1 MKKITLLLAL
11 IVINMA
17 CFGQVSTYTFASS
30 AGTYTPLS
38 GGTALVP
45 PGSGISGAGWFCQNF
60 NVTLPFVFYYN
71 GIGYSDVYVNS
82 NGYLTFGAPAYANRT
97 APHQVNDGQAGTI
110 TALASSTGYGY
121 SASASGRI
129 WLGSAIDKTNSNPI
143 LYSTTGSAP
152 NRIFVVQWTDC
163 ERSVAY
169 FGGSGAV
176 TENITFQIRLY
187 ETSNI
192 AEIVYN
198 TSATNTNS
206 AGVTNFY
213 PTIGLCGAS
222 TTDFNLLD
230 GLAFSSVTNTTTTVT
245 ASVLFNST
253 SGIDAGTTFTFT
265 PPSGLQP
272 TACSGT
278 PTTPT
283 AIATHGITCGSVPVG
298 IGLTNLPLST
308 GLTYQWQSSATGVP
322 GSWSN
327 ISGATN
333 PSYVA
338 TLTATTHF
346 QCLVACGS
354 GTPVASSSVVV
365 GYQSSCPGM
374 PSYSYNQFASY
385 PTAQIGRFSI
395 AGAACGS
402 GLNDVTNS
410 ASAFNYTVFNG
421 TSGTQYSYLDMT
433 SQPYHIKLLGSSS
446 TTTSYTVTMGNYGST
461 ATYGVWL
468 DINDDGVF
476 TGTGEYIGSVQSGG
490 ATFTFN
496 ITIPANAFGVH
507 RMRVRGTSTAY
518 NTSTITPT
526 GFLSGTY
533 GQTND
538 YKVEI
543 VPPTPTPTN
552 SSPVCVTGALNLTS
566 PSYTGG
572 VYTWSGPA
580 SYYATTTSTTQS
592 YTVPSTSAGG
602 TYTLYTTVNGANAC
616 TGATTTVTVNAQP
629 ALSSASNNS
638 PVCSGGTLN
647 LTANSPTD
655 VTGYAWVGPVAIT
668 SSGSATASVPGITPI
683 GGGTYSVTVNNGS
696 GSGCTR
702 TYITTATVNPLPT
715 AISGPTQLC
724 IGNTVTLGSS
734 GTGTWSS
741 SNSGVASVG
750 STTGV
755 VSGVS
760 AGTANITYTLTSTG
774 CYVTSTVT
782 VNAPPAGISGGTSP
796 FCPGA
801 TTTLTNGTSGG
812 AWSSSDAA
820 LATVG
825 SSTGIVTGVSGGSPV
840 ITYTLGTGCFST
852 ATVTV
857 ISTPAITGG
866 VGLCVGATST
876 LSNAISGGSWVSS
889 NPGVATIGSSSGVVS
904 GVSLGSTVVTYTFPS
919 TCTITATVNVT
930 PSPSVYTVSGGGT
943 TCTGATGVHVLLSG
957 SDAGVSYQMYTGV
970 TPFGTPMFGT
980 GGPLDFGT
988 ITTGGTYSVIANPG
1002 TSCSA
1007 TMTSVAVVALNP
1019 SPNVFNVYGGGG
1031 YCTGA
1036 TGVHVYLSGSNSG
1049 INYQLYN
1056 GASAVGT
1063 PLSGSG
1069 TILDFGLLT
1078 AAGTYSVTATNTVT
1092 GCTSDMNG
1100 TATVTINPLPVAY
1113 TVTGTGGYCT
1123 GGTGVLVGLSGTDA
1137 GIDYQLYRGGVAVGS
1152 AVAGTGGSISFG
1164 YQTVA
1169 GSYTVIGTNTT
1180 TGCTAN
1186 MTGAANITINTLPAI
1201 FSVTGGGSYCEGGTG
1216 VAVGLSGSSVGVS
1229 YQLYEDGVPVSGS
1242 SAVAGTGT
1250 AISFGNQIWGFYYVV
1265 ATNTATGCTNEML
1278 GTATVI
1284 ENPLPTSYTVTGGGN
1299 YCLGAEG
1306 EYVGLSGSDVGTSYF
1321 LYKDG
1326 TLVDGASGTSAA
1338 LSFGLHTAAG
1348 FYTVSATI
1356 PGTGCSAVF
1365 PGGVTITIDPL
1376 PIAYAVTGGGSYC
1389 AGGAGFS
1396 IDLSSSESG
1405 VNYVMNSTTTVSA
1418 MVAGTGSSIS
1428 FGTYTDGGVYT
1439 VTAINSSTGCFSNM
1453 TGSATIIKNPLPT
1466 AYTVTGGGSYCAD
1479 GTGVNVGVGNSNTG
1493 ISYQLLKD
1501 GLSSGAAVTGTG
1513 GAISFGPRTDAGTY
1527 TVEATNIATGCMN
1540 MMSGSV
1546 TIAINPLPTANN
1558 VTGGGNYCAG
1568 GSGVAVGLDN
1578 SESGVNYQLYRG
1590 TTAIGGSLAGTTGA
1604 SINFGLQ
1611 AIAGTYTVKAINA
1624 LTGCMQNM
1632 TGSAA
1637 VAVDPLPAA
1646 FTVTGGG
1653 DYCTGGSG
1661 VNVGLSNSVI
1671 GVDYQ
1676 LYNGGSTV
1684 GAPMT
1689 GSGFALDFGMQTAT
1703 GTYTVIAT
1711 DMTAGCTMTMSG
1723 SAVVNTNV
1731 LPVVYAVTGGG
1742 NYCAGGAGV
1751 HVGLVSSQTG
1761 VNYQL
1766 QIGTSAAGGMVAGT
1780 GGALDFGAQ
1789 TMGGVYTVKATNAVT
1804 GCTINMSGTA
1814 TVVMNALPAVQIV
1827 TGGGNYCL
1835 GGLGLHI
1842 GLTGSQTGVS
1852 YQLYNGGLMV
1862 GLGTAGTGSALDFGF
1877 QTGVGTYS
1885 VVATNTLSGCTNN
1898 MSGTASIAISS
1909 MPTVYTVTGDG
1920 NYCPAA
1926 GGSSVGL
1933 NGSDIGVD
1941 YQLLKGGLPEG
1952 SPVAGTGSAL
1962 DFGLHSAGVYTI
1974 KATGTGTSC
1983 VGNMFDSAMVGV
1995 HLSPI
2000 IHNVTGT
2007 GSYCAGDAGLAIGV
2021 DATEVG
2027 NTYQLYLGGVLNGLP
2042 VAGTGSAIDFGMK
2055 TLPGVYTVVATSD
2068 ATTCTSPMAGSGIIT
2083 VNTLPTAYNVSGGG
2097 SYCSGGTGVH
2107 VFLNNSTPGVDYQLY
2122 NGVDPIG
2129 PSLPGTGSVLDFGS
2143 QTPGGNYTITGTNT
2157 LTGCS
2162 KAMSGSATINV
2173 LALPAAFEVEGGG
2186 NFCAGGTGVNV
2197 TLTGSQVGVSY
2208 QLYRAGIFAVGS
2220 PKPGTGSSINFGL
2233 QTTSGSYTVSAI
2245 NTSTM
2250 CVNNMTG
2257 SATVVEMALP
2267 TVYTVS
2273 GSSAGYCIGGT
2284 GVTPILAYSEYG
2296 VSYQLFRGST
2306 PIGTPLPG
2314 SGGPVSFLPQTTAGS
2329 YTVIGTNNAS
2339 GCTNSMA
2346 GGASVTIYS
2355 LPTIYTVTGGGSYCS
2370 GGTGVNVGL
2379 SGSDIGTNYQLI
2391 IGGAPGPIVA
2401 GTGSTLNF
2409 GLQTTGGYY
2418 TVKATNANGCVQNMT
2433 GSASVTISALPTAL
2447 GVTGGGNYCSGSAGV
2462 PVGLSGSVMGIS
2474 YRLYW
2479 GTTPIGSAILGTGS
2493 PINFGMQ
2500 TLAGGYTVMATN
2512 TATGCTRLM
2521 TGSATVGV
2529 NTSPAAYAVA
2539 GGGGYCAGG
2548 TGVNIGI
2555 GGSASGVMYRLYRGT
2570 TLVTGPIAGTGAAI
2584 DFGMQ
2589 TVAGTYSVTG
2599 TDAISGCVTNMGST
2613 SVVVNANPAVYS
2625 VTGGGN
2631 YCAGGT
2637 GVHIGLSNS
2646 ATGVD
2651 YELSTGSSAVVTL
2664 GGTGSA
2670 LDFGLQTTSGSYT
2683 VTATNASTGCS
2694 TAMTGSATVITN
2706 PVVVPSVSISTGV
2719 GDTVCSG
2726 MLTTFTAAPVNGGS
2740 SPTYQW
2746 TINGVPVGTAGGS
2759 YSYLPLNGDLV
2770 GVQMTSSASCA
2781 TPVIATSNM
2790 AVTVNAPR
2798 IPAVSSSANP
2808 GNTVCQGSTVTLS
2821 AVPVFGGSAPAY
2833 MWMKNGVGTGVTT
2846 NTYTYAPNNG
2856 DNVYCIMYSNYR
2868 CRLQDSA
2875 LSTAIVFSTT
2885 APAVPVVTITADPS
2899 LTIGPGA
2906 ALTLTASATNAGP
2919 APTYLWKVN
2928 GIAIPAAIGE
2938 TYVNNTYRDQDQ
2950 VTCEV
2955 RSSGAC
2961 AGALG
2966 SKTVTVRVHGVG
2978 VQEIG
2983 AANIDVKLLPN
2994 PNKGTFALKGNL
3006 GTAAD
3011 GEVTIEITN
3020 MLGQSIFTGNAK
3032 SSQGMIDEHIQLSNT
3047 LANGM
3052 YILNLRTEGGTKVFH
3067 LVIEQ

>member
-11 IVINMA
+11 FVTHLA
-17 CFGQVSTYTFASS
+17 CFGQVSSYTFASS
-30 AGTYTPLS
+30 SGTYTPLS

-45 PGSGISGAGWFCQNF
+45 PGSGISGTGWSSQNF
-60 NVTLPFVFYYN
+60 NIVLPFVFFYN

-82 NGYLTFGAPAYANRT
+82 NGFLTFGKSALASNGRPSI
-97 APHQVNDGQAGTI
+97 VNDGQSGSICGFA
-110 TALASSTGYGY
+110 ASNGYGY
-121 SASASGRI
+121 TGSASGRI
-129 WLGSAIDKTNSNPI
+129 WLGTLLDFSNSNPI
-143 LYSTTGSAP
+143 QYATIGSAP
-152 NRIFVVQWTDC
+152 NRVFVVQWTDC
-163 ERSVAY
+163 EGANAYYPTSGGASESV
-169 FGGSGAV
+169 
-176 TENITFQIRLY
+176 TFQIRLS
-187 ETSNI
+187 ETTNTI
-192 AEIVYN
+192 DIVYN
-198 TSATNTNS
+198 SSTTSFDR
-206 AGVTNFY
+206 AGVTNGTTLY
-213 PTIGLCGAS
+213 PLVGLCGAS
-222 TTDFNLLD
+222 TADYILLT
-230 GLAFSSVTNTTTTVT
+230 GTSFSSVTT
-245 ASVLFNST
+245 ST
-253 SGIDAGTTFTFT
+253 SIPNSMIVFDPSNGITAGTTFTFT

-272 TACSGT
+272 SACSGT
-278 PTTPT
+278 PSAPT
-283 AIATHGITCGSVPVG
+283 AIATHGITCGTVPVG
-298 IGLTNLPLST
+298 LGLLNLPLSS
-308 GLTYQWQSSATGVP
+308 GLTYQWQSSATGVV

-333 PSYVA
+333 PSYSA
-338 TLTATTHF
+338 NPTTATHY

-354 GTPVASSSVVV
+354 GTAVASSPVVV
-365 GYQSSCPGM
+365 GYESSCPGM
-374 PSYSYNQFASY
+374 PSNTSNGAGSNPF
-385 PTAQIGRFSI
+385 AQIGLFSI
-395 AGAACGS
+395 SGGS
-402 GLNDVTNS
+402 CSTTLSDATNS
-410 ASAFNYTVFNG
+410 MSQFNYPVFGG

-433 SQPYHIKLLGSSS
+433 SQPTHIKLLGSSS
-446 TTTSYTVTMGNYGST
+446 TTTTYTATLGNYGST
-461 ATYGVWL
+461 ATFGIWM

-476 TGTGEYIGSVQSGG
+476 TGTGEYIGSASGG
-490 ATFTFN
+490 GSAISATL
-496 ITIPANAFGVH
+496 TIPANAFGVH
-507 RMRVRGTSTAY
+507 RMRVRTTTTAY
-518 NTSTITPT
+518 TTSTIAPT
-526 GFLSGTY
+526 GLLSGV
-533 GQTND
+533 GAAND
-538 YKVEI
+538 YMVEI
-543 VPPTPTPTN
+543 IPPTPTPTN

-572 VYTWSGPA
+572 VYTWSGPS
-580 SYYATTTSTTQS
+580 SYYATTSSATHV

-638 PVCSGGTLN
+638 PVCSGSTLN

-668 SSGSATASVPGITPI
+668 SSGSASASVPGITPI
-683 GGGTYSVTVNNGS
+683 GGGTYSVTVNNGT
-696 GSGCTR
+696 GAACTR
-702 TYITTATVNPLPT
+702 TYITTATVNPLPS

-724 IGNTVTLGSS
+724 IGNTMTLGSS

-741 SNSGVASVG
+741 SNSGVASVV

-760 AGTANITYTLTSTG
+760 AGTATITYTLTSTG
-774 CYVTSTVT
+774 CYVTSAVT
-782 VNAPPAGISGGTSP
+782 VNAPPAGIGGGTSP
-796 FCPGA
+796 FCPGS
-801 TTTLTNGTSGG
+801 TTTLTNSTSGG
-812 AWSSSDAA
+812 TWSSGNTAM
-820 LATVG
+820 ATVG

-857 ISTPAITGG
+857 INTPAITGG

-876 LSNAISGGSWVSS
+876 LSNTISGGTWASS
-889 NPGVATIGSSSGVVS
+889 NPSVATIGSASGVVS
-904 GVSLGSTVVTYTFPS
+904 GVSLGSTVITYTFPS

-930 PSPSVYTVSGGGT
+930 PAPSVYTVSGGGT
-943 TCTGATGVHVLLSG
+943 TCSGGTGVHVLLSG

-970 TPFGTPMFGT
+970 TPFGSPIFGT
-980 GGPLDFGT
+980 GGPLDFGVV
-988 ITTGGTYSVIANPG
+988 TTGGTYSVVANPG

-1007 TMTSVAVVALNP
+1007 NMTSSAVVSIYP

-1031 YCTGA
+1031 YCTGGA
-1036 TGVHVYLSGSNSG
+1036 GVHIYLSGSNPG

-1056 GASAVGT
+1056 GASTVGT

-1078 AAGTYSVTATNTVT
+1078 PAGTYSVTATNAVT
-1092 GCTSDMNG
+1092 GCVSAMNG

-1113 TVTGTGGYCT
+1113 SVTGTGGYCT

-1137 GIDYQLYRGGVAVGS
+1137 GINYQLYRGGVAIGS
-1152 AVAGTGGSISFG
+1152 VVAGTGGSISFG

-1169 GSYTVIGTNTT
+1169 GSYTVIATNTA

-1186 MTGAANITINTLPAI
+1186 MTGAANITINALPAI
-1201 FSVTGGGSYCEGGTG
+1201 FSVTGGGTFCAGGVGVPVGLAGSATG
-1216 VAVGLSGSSVGVS
+1216 VT
-1229 YQLYEDGVPVSGS
+1229 YQLYLNGVSTGTP
-1242 SAVAGTGT
+1242 VAGTGT
-1250 AISFGNQIWGFYYVV
+1250 AISFGNKTAVGVYTVV
-1265 ATNTATGCTNEML
+1265 ATNASTCTNNML
-1278 GTATVI
+1278 GSATI
-1284 ENPLPTSYTVTGGGN
+1284 IANPLPTGYTVTGGGN

-1306 EYVGLSGSDVGTSYF
+1306 EYVGLSGSDIGTSYF

-1365 PGGVTITIDPL
+1365 PGGVTISIDPL
-1376 PIAYAVTGGGSYC
+1376 PIAYTVTGGGSYC
-1389 AGGAGFS
+1389 DGGTGFS
-1396 IDLSSSESG
+1396 IDLSSSQSG

-1418 MVAGTGSSIS
+1418 MVAGTGSSIT

-1453 TGSATIIKNPLPT
+1453 SGSATIVKNPLPT
-1466 AYTVTGGGSYCAD
+1466 AYAVTGGGSYCAG
-1479 GTGVNVGVGNSNTG
+1479 GTGVNVGLGNSNTG

-1513 GAISFGPRTDAGTY
+1513 GAISFGPRTGAGTY
-1527 TVEATNIATGCMN
+1527 TVEATNIGTGCIN

-1578 SESGVNYQLYRG
+1578 AESGVNYQLYRG
-1590 TTAIGGSLAGTTGA
+1590 TTPIGGTLPGTTGA
-1604 SINFGLQ
+1604 TINFGLQ
-1611 AIAGTYTVKAINA
+1611 AIAGTYTVKAITA
-1624 LTGCMQNM
+1624 LTGCTANM
-1632 TGSAA
+1632 SGSATIS
-1637 VAVDPLPAA
+1637 VDPLPAI

-1653 DYCTGGSG
+1653 NFCTGGSG
-1661 VNVGLSNSVI
+1661 VNVGLSNSVTGI
-1671 GVDYQ
+1671 SYQ
-1676 LYNGGSTV
+1676 LYNGASPI

-1689 GSGFALDFGMQTAT
+1689 GSGFALDFGMQTTT

-1711 DMTAGCTMTMSG
+1711 DMTTGCTITMSG
-1723 SAVVNTNV
+1723 SAVVNTNT

-1742 NYCAGGAGV
+1742 NYCAGGTGV
-1751 HVGLVSSQTG
+1751 HVGLVSSEAG

-1766 QIGTSAAGGMVAGT
+1766 YIGTSAAGSMISGT
-1780 GGALDFGAQ
+1780 GAALDLGAQ
-1789 TMGGVYTVKATNAVT
+1789 TIAGTYTVKATNAVT
-1804 GCTINMSGTA
+1804 GCMSTMSGSA
-1814 TVVMNALPAVQIV
+1814 VVVMNALPAVQIV
-1827 TGGGNYCL
+1827 TGGGNYCI
-1835 GGLGLHI
+1835 GGLGMHI

-1852 YQLYNGGLMV
+1852 YQLYNGSLLV
-1862 GLGTAGTGSALDFGF
+1862 GTGTPGTGVPLDFGY
-1877 QTGVGTYS
+1877 QTGVGTYT
-1885 VVATNTLSGCTNN
+1885 VTATNSLTGCSKN

-1909 MPTVYTVTGDG
+1909 MPTIYTVTGGG
-1920 NYCPAA
+1920 NYCPSAA
-1926 GGSSVGL
+1926 GSAVGL
-1933 NGSDIGVD
+1933 SNSDIGVD
-1941 YQLLKGGLPEG
+1941 YQLLESSTPVG
-1952 SPVAGTGSAL
+1952 SVVPGTGSAL
-1962 DFGLHSAGVYTI
+1962 NFGLLPAGIYTVE
-1974 KATGTGTSC
+1974 ATGTGTSC
-1983 VGNMFDSAMVGV
+1983 VGNMFGSATIAV
-1995 HLSPI
+1995 HSLPI
-2000 IHNVTGT
+2000 VHNVTGT
-2007 GSYCAGDAGLAIGV
+2007 GNYCAGGSGLAIGV
-2021 DATEVG
+2021 DATETGV
-2027 NTYQLYLGGVLNGLP
+2027 TYQLYFGGVTAGLP
-2042 VAGTGSAIDFGMK
+2042 IAGTGSAIDFGLK
-2055 TLPGVYTVVATSD
+2055 TAAGVYTAIATNSI
-2068 ATTCTSPMAGSGIIT
+2068 TTCTVAMSGSGVIT
-2083 VNTLPTAYNVSGGG
+2083 VDPLPTVYNVSGGG
-2097 SYCSGGTGVH
+2097 SYCAGGTGVH
-2107 VFLNNSTPGVDYQLY
+2107 VLLNGSVTGIEYQLY
-2122 NGVDPIG
+2122 NGIDPIG
-2129 PSLPGTGSVLDFGS
+2129 PAIPGTGGILDFGA
-2143 QTPGGNYTITGTNT
+2143 QTLSGNYTVTASNPF
-2157 LTGCS
+2157 TGCS
-2162 KAMSGSATINV
+2162 KAMNGSATINI
-2173 LALPAAFEVEGGG
+2173 LSLPTAFIVSGGG
-2186 NFCAGGTGVNV
+2186 NFCAGGAGVNV
-2197 TLTGSQVGVSY
+2197 TLSGSQAGVSY
-2208 QLYRAGIFAVGS
+2208 QLYRAGIFAIGS
-2220 PKPGTGSSINFGL
+2220 PLPGTGAALDFGL
-2233 QTTSGSYTVSAI
+2233 QTVAGSYTVSAV
-2245 NTSTM
+2245 NTTTM

-2257 SATVVEMALP
+2257 STTVVPMTLP
-2267 TVYTVS
+2267 TVYTVA

-2284 GVTPILAYSEYG
+2284 GVTPILTNSEYG

-2339 GCTNSMA
+2339 GCTSSMA
-2346 GGASVTIYS
+2346 GGASVTIYA
-2355 LPTIYTVTGGGSYCS
+2355 LPAIYTVTGGGSYCS
-2370 GGTGVNVGL
+2370 GGAGVNVGL

-2391 IGGAPGPIVA
+2391 IGGAPGPIMA
-2401 GTGSTLNF
+2401 GTGSSLNF

-2555 GGSASGVMYRLYRGT
+2555 GGSASGVIYRLYRGT

-2589 TVAGTYSVTG
+2589 TTAGTYSVTG

-2613 SVVVNANPAVYS
+2613 SVVVNANPVVYT

-2631 YCAGGT
+2631 YCAAGT
-2637 GVHIGLSNS
+2637 GVLIGLSNS
-2646 ATGVD
+2646 AMGVD
-2651 YELSTGSSAVVTL
+2651 YELSTGSSSVVTL
-2664 GGTGSA
+2664 SGTGSA
-2670 LDFGLQTTSGSYT
+2670 LDFGLQTTTGSYT

-2694 TAMTGSATVITN
+2694 IAMAGSATVVAN
-2706 PVVVPSVSISTGV
+2706 PVVVPAVTISTGV

-2726 MLTTFTAAPVNGGS
+2726 VLTTFAAAPVNGGS

-2746 TINGVPVGTAGGS
+2746 TINGVPVGSAANS
-2759 YSYLPLNGDLV
+2759 YSYLPLNGDVV

-2781 TPVIATSNM
+2781 MPAIATNSM
-2790 AVTVNAPR
+2790 AVTVNVPR

-2833 MWMKNGVGTGVTT
+2833 MWMKNGIGTGVTT
-2846 NTYTYAPNNG
+2846 STYTYTPNNG

-2875 LSTAIVFSTT
+2875 LSTAIVFTT
-2885 APAVPVVTITADPS
+2885 TTPAVPVVTITADPG
-2899 LTIGPGA
+2899 LTIAPGA
-2906 ALTLTASATNAGP
+2906 ALSLTASATNAGP

-2928 GIAIPAAIGE
+2928 GITIPAAIGE

-2961 AGALG
+2961 AGTLG
-2966 SKTVTVRVHGVG
+2966 SKTVTVRLHGVG
-2978 VQEIG
+2978 VQEVG

-2994 PNKGTFALKGNL
+2994 PNKGTFALKGSL

-3020 MLGQSIFTGNAK
+3020 MLGQAIYTGNAK

-3052 YILNLRTEGGTKVFH
+3052 YILNLRAEGGTKVFH